1 MCGVVSGVLS
11 CYGGCG
17 CEARGAGVHQVHALT
32 EHTCVCDEKQCVKC
46 TVKCRVPRDAPP
58 ARRAS
63 EDARGEERRV
73 GLPRRPPPLPAL
85 PGARAQRRHRAAR
98 RHRSPRWALRA
109 HLTTAQLEFMWMIF

>member
-1 MCGVVSGVLS
+1 MCGVVSGVLW
-11 CYGGCG
+11 GAMGCD

-46 TVKCRVPRDAPP
+46 TVKSRVPRDAPP

-73 GLPRRPPPLPAL
+73 GLGAPRPSPH
-85 PGARAQRRHRAAR
+85 PGARAAR